1 MTPVNTQVC
10 PISSLKF
17 SACPMGTNRLIWGSI
32 LSSLNLARGYF
43 RHWWIM
49 WKESSSAPGWA
60 FNCLPPHSYV
70 PPEQAG
76 IFLFIFFPF
85 YQSKITLLSI
95 LANKIREQHGEKP
108 YSDGHVR
115 MHAALIGHPSHRMLP
130 SPLGLELI
138 ISFGFPKWII
148 VFKISPFTFHG
159 CSALFT

>member
-17 SACPMGTNRLIWGSI
+17 SACPVGTNRLIWGST
-32 LSSLNLARGYF
+32 LSSLNLVKGYF
-43 RHWWIM
+43 RHCWIM

-60 FNCLPPHSYV
+60 FHCPPFICASW
-70 PPEQAG
+70 AG
-76 IFLFIFFPF
+76 WDFPFFFPF
-85 YQSKITLLSI
+85 YQPKITLLSI

-108 YSDGHVR
+108 YSANNIVR
-115 MHAALIGHPSHRMLP
+115 MHAALIAHPGHRTLP
-130 SPLGLELI
+130 SPVGLELI